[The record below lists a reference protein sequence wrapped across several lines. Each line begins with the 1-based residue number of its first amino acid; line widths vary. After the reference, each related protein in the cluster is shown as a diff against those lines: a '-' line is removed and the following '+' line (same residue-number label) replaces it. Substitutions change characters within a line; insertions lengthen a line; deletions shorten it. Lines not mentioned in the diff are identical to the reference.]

1 MRLQLALPVL
11 LSLQVPSA
19 LAQKVKLSSAHLAG
33 TWSMSG
39 NDSCQSGNAAY
50 VLFRENGTL
59 ELGTGK
65 AAGIAGF
72 WELNNDTIILHM
84 LVAPRGGST
93 RHPFY
98 QDSYFYQYRA
108 AQVLATHAD
117 AFDVNVGSQQALGE
131 QYTLTRC
138 R

>member
-1 MRLQLALPVL
+1 MPLQLALMAL
-11 LSLQVPSA
+11 FALQIPTA
-19 LAQKVKLSSAHLAG
+19 LAQELEPSPAYLAG

-39 NDSCQSGNAAY
+39 SEGCGSANY
-50 VLFRENGTL
+50 VLFRENRTL

-65 AAGIAGF
+65 AADITGF
-72 WELNNDTIILHM
+72 WELNKNTIILHM
-84 LVAPRGGST
+84 LVAPRGGNSQ
-93 RHPFY
+93 HPFY

-108 AQVLATHAD
+108 AQVLGTRRD
-117 AFDVNVGSQQALGE
+117 TFDVSVGAQPAQGE

>member
-1 MRLQLALPVL
+1 MRLQPALLLL
-11 LSLQVPSA
+11 LSLQITTA
-19 LAQKVKLSSAHLAG
+19 LAEQLALSPAYLVG
-33 TWSMSG
+33 NWSMTGSQGCGSG
-39 NDSCQSGNAAY
+39 DY
-50 VLFRENGTL
+50 VLLRDNGTL

-65 AAGIAGF
+65 AAAITGF
-72 WELNNDTIILHM
+72 WDLNKDTIILHM
-84 LVAPRGGST
+84 LVAPRGGDN

-108 AQVLATHAD
+108 AQVLANRPD
-117 AFDVNVGSQQALGE
+117 AFDVSVGAQQAQGE

>member
-1 MRLQLALPVL
+1 MPLQLALMAL
-11 LSLQVPSA
+11 FALQIPAA
-19 LAQKVKLSSAHLAG
+19 LAQEVELSPAYLAG

-39 NDSCQSGNAAY
+39 SEGCGSADY
-50 VLFRENGTL
+50 VLFRENRTL

-65 AAGIAGF
+65 AAGITGF
-72 WELNNDTIILHM
+72 WELNKNTIILHM
-84 LVAPRGGST
+84 LVAPRGGNSQ
-93 RHPFY
+93 HPFY

-108 AQVLATHAD
+108 AQVLGTRPD
-117 AFDVNVGSQQALGE
+117 AFDVSVGAQPAQGE

>member
-1 MRLQLALPVL
+1 MRLQLALLVL
-11 LSLQVPSA
+11 LSLQIPTT
-19 LAQKVKLSSAHLAG
+19 LAQEVKLSPEYLAG

-39 NDSCQSGNAAY
+39 SEGCGNADY
-50 VLFRENGTL
+50 VLFRGNRTL
-59 ELGTGK
+59 ELGSGK
-65 AAGIAGF
+65 TAGIVGF

-84 LVAPRGGST
+84 LVAPRSGNT
-93 RHPFY
+93 HPFY

-108 AQVLATHAD
+108 AQVLAARAD
-117 AFDVNVGSQQALGE
+117 ALDFSIGAQATQGQ